1 MTAGLRYFI
10 MEPRVFGSSQGVE
23 YMLIKGEAIRTARL
37 CKRLSQRELAHGIC
51 AQATVCLIEKYDQN
65 VAWDIINGLCQ
76 RLEIRV

>member
-1 MTAGLRYFI
+1 
-10 MEPRVFGSSQGVE
+10 
-23 YMLIKGEAIRTARL
+23 MLIKGEAIRTARL